1 MIDANK
7 DILKILDIAPV
18 PVIGWDGMGS
28 IVYYNLRAAS
38 DFGWNYNYLP
48 GVKINDLLNVDLD
61 ILSPPGEVII
71 HSSRIKTLPG
81 GERLFEWTSFFVNMG
96 HISGLTFGKDIT
108 EVRIMQKRMEDLEK
122 LASTGM
128 LVTQISHEINNIIMG
143 IMSSFQS
150 IIEKVKTEE
159 LYEEINEV
167 KKTMERM
174 VSLART
180 LILFTRKPRNRGSV
194 EITKIVYDVTNFVKH
209 LIPANIKLAIELPK
223 NKIFANIPEEAL
235 YQILLNLLIN
245 ARDAMDGY
253 GMIRVVAKGEESGG
267 RRIVRLEVSDSGEGM
282 EKEVMERM
290 FEPFFTTKVDG
301 TGIGLFT
308 VHELVTMFGGKI
320 KVKSKKGRGTSFR
333 IYLPYTN
340 KEEARLAEPTTK
352 SLSILF
358 IEDEESILKL
368 GERILERKGYRV
380 LPAENGKK
388 AIEIMKNFKF
398 NVAVIDQTLPD
409 ISGRKLIEL
418 IRGKYPGS
426 KILLSSGDVDPS
438 LVTSVDATL
447 QKPYT
452 PAELIL
458 SIEKLVE
465 KK

>member
-7 DILKILDIAPV
+7 EILKILDIAPV
-18 PVIGWDGMGS
+18 PVIGWDVKGS

-38 DFGWNYNYLP
+38 DFGWNYTYLP
-48 GVKINDLLNVDLD
+48 EVKINDLLNVDFD
-61 ILSPPGEVII
+61 ILPPGEAII
-71 HSSRIKTLPG
+71 HSSKVKTLPG
-81 GERLFEWTSFFVNMG
+81 GERIFEWTSFFVNME
-96 HISGLTFGKDIT
+96 HISGLTIGKDIT

-128 LVTQISHEINNIIMG
+128 LVTQISHEINNIVMG
-143 IMSSFQS
+143 VMASFQS
-150 IIEKVKTEE
+150 IIEKVKTDE
-159 LYEEINEV
+159 LYEEISEV
-167 KKTMERM
+167 KKTLERM

-180 LILFTRKPRNRGSV
+180 LILFTRKPRNRASV

-209 LIPANIKLAIELPK
+209 LIPTNVKLALELPE
-223 NKIFANIPEEAL
+223 NKIFADIPEEAL

-245 ARDAMDGY
+245 ARDAMNGY
-253 GMIRVVAKGEESGG
+253 GMIRVVAKKEETGG
-267 RRIVRLEVSDSGEGM
+267 KHIVRLEVSDSGEGM
-282 EKEVMERM
+282 EEEIMKRI
-290 FEPFFTTKVDG
+290 FEPFFTTKLDG

-320 KVKSKKGRGTSFR
+320 KVKSKKGKGTSFR
-333 IYLPYTN
+333 IYLPYTR
-340 KEEARLAEPTTK
+340 EETRMAEPTTR

-368 GERILERKGYRV
+368 GERILEKKGYRV

-388 AIEIMKNFKF
+388 AMEIMKNFKF

-418 IRGKYPGS
+418 IRSKYPGS
-426 KILLSSGDVDPS
+426 KILLSSGDVDPT

-458 SIEKLVE
+458 SIEKMIDR
-465 KK
+465 K

>member
-1 MIDANK
+1 MIDAHK
-7 DILKILDIAPV
+7 EILRILDIAPV
-18 PVIGWDGMGS
+18 PVIGWDGKGS

-38 DFGWNYNYLP
+38 DFGWNYTYLP
-48 GVKINDLLNVDLD
+48 EVKINDLLNVDLD
-61 ILSPPGEVII
+61 ILPPGEAII
-71 HSSRIKTLPG
+71 HSSKVKTLPG
-81 GERLFEWTSFFVNMG
+81 GERIFEWTSFFVDMG
-96 HISGLTFGKDIT
+96 HISGITLGKDIT
-108 EVRIMQKRMEDLEK
+108 EVKIMQKRMEDLEK

-143 IMSSFQS
+143 VMASFQS
-150 IIEKVKTEE
+150 IIEKVKSKDLFEE
-159 LYEEINEV
+159 MSEM
-167 KKTMERM
+167 KKTLERM

-180 LILFTRKPRNRGSV
+180 LILFTRKPRSRESV

-209 LIPANIKLAIELPK
+209 LIPTNIKLALELPE

-253 GMIRVVAKGEESGG
+253 GMIRVVAKKEETGEK
-267 RRIVRLEVSDSGEGM
+267 RIIRLEVSDSGEGM
-282 EKEVMERM
+282 EEEIMKRI

-333 IYLPYTN
+333 IYLPYI
-340 KEEARLAEPTTK
+340 KEETRMAEPTTR

-358 IEDEESILKL
+358 IEDEENILKL

-388 AIEIMKNFKF
+388 AMEIMKNFKF

-409 ISGRKLIEL
+409 ISGKKLIEL
-418 IRGKYPGS
+418 IRSKYPGS
-426 KILLSSGDVDPS
+426 KILLSSGDVDPT

-458 SIEKLVE
+458 SIEKMVD

>member
-7 DILKILDIAPV
+7 EILKILDIAPV
-18 PVIGWDGMGS
+18 PVIGWDVKGS

-38 DFGWNYNYLP
+38 DFGWNYTYLP
-48 GVKINDLLNVDLD
+48 EVKINDLLNVDLD
-61 ILSPPGEVII
+61 ILPPGEAII
-71 HSSRIKTLPG
+71 HSSKVKTLPG
-81 GERLFEWTSFFVNMG
+81 GERIFEWTSFFVNME
-96 HISGLTFGKDIT
+96 HISGLTIGKDIT

-128 LVTQISHEINNIIMG
+128 LVTQISHEISNIVMG
-143 IMSSFQS
+143 VMASFQS
-150 IIEKVKTEE
+150 IIEKVKTDE
-159 LYEEINEV
+159 LYEEISEV
-167 KKTMERM
+167 KKTLERM

-180 LILFTRKPRNRGSV
+180 LILFTRKPRNRASV

-209 LIPANIKLAIELPK
+209 LIPTNVKLALELPE
-223 NKIFANIPEEAL
+223 NKIFADIPEEAL

-245 ARDAMDGY
+245 ARDAMNGY
-253 GMIRVVAKGEESGG
+253 GMIRVVAKKEETGG
-267 RRIVRLEVSDSGEGM
+267 KHIVRLEVSDSGEGM
-282 EKEVMERM
+282 EEEIMKRI
-290 FEPFFTTKVDG
+290 FEPFFTTKLDG

-320 KVKSKKGRGTSFR
+320 KVKSKKGKGTSFR
-333 IYLPYTN
+333 IYLPYTR
-340 KEEARLAEPTTK
+340 EETRMAEPTTR

-368 GERILERKGYRV
+368 GERILEKKGYRV

-388 AIEIMKNFKF
+388 AMEIMKNFKF

-418 IRGKYPGS
+418 IRSKYPGS
-426 KILLSSGDVDPS
+426 KILLSSGDVDPT

-458 SIEKLVE
+458 SIEKMIDR
-465 KK
+465 K